1 MVRWL
6 FEYRSETNGT
16 LVHRHDGLARLEA
29 PGRQDQLLKLR
40 KLYQVFRGSSKGVIA
55 IEVIT
60 ALAIMGIIA
69 VAFLSG
75 LATTLNAT
83 RIVDERSVAQSLA
96 TSQMEYVKSQE
107 YSTAP
112 WSYTIS
118 SSDRNS
124 SNPPSWWDPDNHNHP
139 LLSTDYACYSA
150 GVKAEDFD
158 VDNDGAIEV
167 PGDDEGIRKI
177 TVTVKHNGKE
187 VFTLEDYKVDR

>member
-1 MVRWL
+1 M
-6 FEYRSETNGT
+6 
-16 LVHRHDGLARLEA
+16 
-29 PGRQDQLLKLR
+29 
-40 KLYQVFRGSSKGVIA
+40 I
-55 IEVIT
+55 

-83 RIVDERSVAQSLA
+83 RIADERSVAQSLA
-96 TSQMEYVKSQE
+96 QGQMEYVKSQE

-112 WSYTIS
+112 WSYTVTTSDRS
-118 SSDRNS
+118 SSS
-124 SNPPSWWDPDNHNHP
+124 QPSWWDTDNPP
-139 LLSTDYACYSA
+139 LLSSDYAGYSA
-150 GVKAEDFD
+150 WVKAKDFD

-177 TVTVKHNGKE
+177 TVTVKHDDKE